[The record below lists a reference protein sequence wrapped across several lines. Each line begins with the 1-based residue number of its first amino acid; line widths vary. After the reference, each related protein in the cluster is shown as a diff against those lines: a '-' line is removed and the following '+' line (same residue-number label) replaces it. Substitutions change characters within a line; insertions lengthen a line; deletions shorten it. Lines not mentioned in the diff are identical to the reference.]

1 MVSCLQQSD
10 TLAKITD
17 VYYGLSWL
25 HQSIGMKNPCESTL
39 VMNSVEACRRELRKQ
54 KTKKE
59 PSSPEHLAS
68 LVKDFG
74 HRKASLKDIRLLAI
88 CLLGYADFFRYSE
101 LCNIRRSDIIFY
113 RTYVKVFI
121 QKSKI
126 DSYREGKWVLIARTG
141 KLTCPV
147 SMLKR
152 YLAKAN
158 IMKTTLFF
166 DSLNYFRSCCQYKLK
181 RTTKPLSYSRAREI
195 VLEGLKQIGL
205 NQKQFGLHILG
216 AGGATSADNNGV
228 PDRLFKCHG
237 CWR

>member
-1 MVSCLQQSD
+1 
-10 TLAKITD
+10 
-17 VYYGLSWL
+17 
-25 HQSIGMKNPCESTL
+25 MKNPCESTL
-39 VMNSVEACRRELRKQ
+39 VMNLVEACRCELGKP

-59 PSSPEHLAS
+59 PISPEHLAS

-88 CLLGYADFFRYSE
+88 CLLGYAGFFRHSE
-101 LCNIRRSDIIFY
+101 LCNIKRSDIIFY

-158 IMKTTLFF
+158 IRADEDNFIF
-166 DSLNYFRSCCQYKLK
+166 RSLNYFRSCSQYKLK
-181 RTTKPLSYSRAREI
+181 RTTKPLSYSRTREI

-205 NQKQFGLHILG
+205 NQKQFGLHSLR
-216 AGGATSADNNGV
+216 AGGRPLQTITVYPTDYSSVMDVGV
-228 PDRLFKCHG
+228 RKTL
-237 CWR
+237 RMVT

>member
-1 MVSCLQQSD
+1 
-10 TLAKITD
+10 
-17 VYYGLSWL
+17 
-25 HQSIGMKNPCESTL
+25 
-39 VMNSVEACRRELRKQ
+39 MNLVEACRRELGKP

-59 PSSPEHLAS
+59 PISPEHLAS
-68 LVKDFG
+68 LKDFG
-74 HRKASLKDIRLLAI
+74 HRKASLKDIHLLAI
-88 CLLGYADFFRYSE
+88 CLLGYAGFFKHSE
-101 LCNIRRSDIIFY
+101 LCNIRRSDIICY

-158 IMKTTLFF
+158 IRADEDNFIF
-166 DSLNYFRSCCQYKLK
+166 RSLNYFRSCRQCKLK
-181 RTTKPLSYSRAREI
+181 RTTKPLSYSRTREI
-195 VLEGLKQIGL
+195 ILEGLKQISL
-205 NQKQFGLHILG
+205 NQKQFGLHSLR

>member
-1 MVSCLQQSD
+1 MVSCLQLSD

-17 VYYGLSWL
+17 VYHGLGWL
-25 HQSIGMKNPCESTL
+25 HQSLGMKNPCESTL
-39 VMNSVEACRRELRKQ
+39 VMNLVKACRRELRKP
-54 KTKKE
+54 KTRKE

-68 LVKDFG
+68 LAKDFG
-74 HRKASLKDIRLLAI
+74 HRRASLKDIRLLAI
-88 CLLGYADFFRYSE
+88 CLLGYVGFFRHSE

-152 YLAKAN
+152 
-158 IMKTTLFF
+158 
-166 DSLNYFRSCCQYKLK
+166 
-181 RTTKPLSYSRAREI
+181 
-195 VLEGLKQIGL
+195 
-205 NQKQFGLHILG
+205 
-216 AGGATSADNNGV
+216 
-228 PDRLFKCHG
+228 
-237 CWR
+237 